1 MKFKGLIAALAATV
15 MALSTVTASAETTN
29 TNAGVYEANA
39 LEYVYP
45 IYDINLL
52 AADKITP
59 YTQTTAKS
67 CATTCAGMCVHKSN
81 EELKAAGF
89 DLDYADWYKI
99 GSRYG
104 YTVEWLGRSDINGT
118 SDGLRKI
125 FNYLNEG
132 YPVCV
137 WINSTTSGTHWVT
150 VYGYSGDGV
159 NLSAS
164 DFMCVDPARCWN
176 STSRERHL
184 NEALNYSGVYNT
196 VVFID

>member
-29 TNAGVYEANA
+29 SNASVYEANA
-39 LEYVYP
+39 LENVNS
-45 IYDINLL
+45 IYDIDLIV
-52 AADKITP
+52 ADKVTP

-81 EELKAAGF
+81 SELENAGF
-89 DLDYADWYKI
+89 NLNNADWYGI
-99 GSRYG
+99 GSRYD
-104 YTVEWLGRSDINGT
+104 YKVEWLGISDINGT

-125 FNYLNEG
+125 FYYLIEG

-159 NLSAS
+159 NFSAS

-176 STSRERHL
+176 STSRERPL
-184 NEALNYSGVYNT
+184 DEAYHYTGVYNT
-196 VVFID
+196 VAFM